1 MRKLK
6 IVFFVLVLFVFAG
19 IFVWLSTKKYEIR
32 NQVIEKETL
41 VLGYVEDMRVTCYS
55 LVEFAS
61 NGKTASNKWVADGM
75 VASNVLP
82 FGTKLKIETFGNK
95 IFTVEDRFM
104 AGWTKA
110 DLDIYWGDGLD
121 AYRSCLEFGKQ
132 NLEVLILQD
141 KDSTFIKY

>member
-6 IVFFVLVLFVFAG
+6 IAFFVLALLAFVA
-19 IFVWLSTKKYEIR
+19 IFIWLSRTDYEVE
-32 NQVIEKETL
+32 NQIIEKETL
-41 VLGYVEDMRVTCYS
+41 VLGYVQDMRVTCYS

-61 NGKTASNKWVADGM
+61 TGKTASGKWVDDGM

-82 FGTKLKIETFGNK
+82 FGTKLKIESFGDK

-104 AGWTKA
+104 TGWTKA

-121 AYRSCLEFGKQ
+121 AYRGCLEFGKK

-141 KDSTFIKY
+141 KENIFVK